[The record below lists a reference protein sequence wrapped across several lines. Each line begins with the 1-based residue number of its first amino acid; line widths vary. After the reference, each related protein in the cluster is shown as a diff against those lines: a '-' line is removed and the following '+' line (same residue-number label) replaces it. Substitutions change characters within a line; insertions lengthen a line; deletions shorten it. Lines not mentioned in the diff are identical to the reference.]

1 MYLAKKQ
8 NHHID
13 IIFIL
18 ALFFL
23 FAFSSIILIILG
35 SNVYQKTA
43 TQMESHFDQRSVS
56 SYITEKIRQNDV
68 YDTIVISS
76 LGSVE
81 ALQMDQIINGTSYS
95 TYLYVYEKHLYE
107 LFAQSDI
114 EMQPSDGQEILPL
127 EDINFSFLTSNLLEI
142 TYHDTN
148 NIKKILF
155 VSLHTA
161 Q

>member
-1 MYLAKKQ
+1 MYLVKRQ

-43 TQMESHFDQRSVS
+43 AQMETHFDQRSVS
-56 SYITEKIRQNDV
+56 SYITEKIRQNDIC
-68 YDTIVISS
+68 DTFVISS
-76 LGSVE
+76 LGPVE
-81 ALQMDQIINGTSYS
+81 ALQMSQIIDDVSYS
-95 TYLYVYEKHLYE
+95 TYLYVYEDHLYE
-107 LFAQSDI
+107 LFARSDI
-114 EMQPSDGQEILPL
+114 EMQPSDGQEILL
-127 EDINFSFLTSNLLEI
+127 LKDISFSFLTANLLEI
-142 TYHDTN
+142 KYHDSN
-148 NIKKILF
+148 NKEQNLLI
-155 VSLHTA
+155 SLHTA